1 MKLIVGGHHLWRDA
15 ALIREVLDKC
25 QMSTD
30 ETLRIVPASGRCGTL
45 ARRVANKEGYHVID
59 PPKLPKGAS
68 VDALN
73 KALVDAHDDAALML
87 VFHDR
92 FFHRGLKGTINSKL
106 TRNLTDKAIAADMGI
121 ILVTHQHGTVELN

>member
-15 ALIREVLDKC
+15 ALIKDVLEKC

-30 ETLRIVPASGRCGTL
+30 EKLSIVPASGRFGTL
-45 ARRVANKEGYHVID
+45 AKRVANNEGYRVID
-59 PPKLPKGAS
+59 PPTLSTGAS

-73 KALVDAHDDAALML
+73 KALVDAHKDAAMML

-92 FFHRGLKGTINSKL
+92 FFRRGLTGTINSKL
-106 TRNLTDKAIAADMGI
+106 TRNLTDKALAANMGI
-121 ILVTHQHGTVELN
+121 ILVTHQYGTVELN